1 MNFVIFFMNSK
12 FSKYFSNGRIS
23 FDFNSKIN
31 CYELFLNFKNVFK
44 MNLKENYYKALELY
58 HRLSLI
64 NSNFY

>member
-1 MNFVIFFMNSK
+1 MNFVIFSMNSK

-44 MNLKENYYKALELY
+44 MNLKENYY
-58 HRLSLI
+58 
-64 NSNFY
+64 